1 MQNHFS
7 FALLR
12 GLLPVLALSSL
23 PSTALANCAE
33 NAYMGQV
40 CMVGAT
46 FCPSNTQGADGRL
59 LNISEY
65 EPLYALLGTTYGGDG
80 ATTFGLP
87 NLNGR
92 MPVGLGQGAG
102 LGQSVAQGQL
112 WGAENNA
119 LTTAT
124 MPAHIHTAIS
134 TLSANT
140 TIGSA
145 AAPSSANNALAGM
158 AVQELTGSG
167 VLLKIR
173 VQENAP
179 VTSFSFQ
186 GNQALSSE
194 EIQKVFADQLGKPLL
209 IEGPAGV
216 GKTELAR
223 ACAQARE
230 ARFVRLQC
238 YEGIDEARAL
248 YEWNHAKQIL
258 RIQSSGGDGDWDDTK
273 QDVRFW
279 LNPAEQHTYKSGWF
293 TVEELKQWAKGEGPI
308 LNVTGVVV
316 ADAARLALA
325 LRRSGRCRTRGG
337 RRGARPFQ
345 HEPRRRRRD
354 ILHH

>member
-1 MQNHFS
+1 MHNHFS
-7 FALLR
+7 FAVL
-12 GLLPVLALSSL
+12 GSLLPVLALSSL
-23 PSTALANCAE
+23 PSNALANCAD
-33 NAYMGQV
+33 NAYLGQV

-65 EPLYALLGTTYGGDG
+65 EPLYALLGNTYGGDG
-80 ATTFGLP
+80 VNTFGLP

-167 VLLKIR
+167 VVTAQR
-173 VQENAP
+173 WAAP
-179 VTSFSFQ
+179 EGDSARTTAVAGLGTTLAATG
-186 GNQALSSE
+186 GNQPFETRPPS
-194 EIQKVFADQLGKPLL
+194 LG
-209 IEGPAGV
+209 IRYCV
-216 GKTELAR
+216 VT
-223 ACAQARE
+223 Q
-230 ARFVRLQC
+230 
-238 YEGIDEARAL
+238 GI
-248 YEWNHAKQIL
+248 
-258 RIQSSGGDGDWDDTK
+258 
-273 QDVRFW
+273 F
-279 LNPAEQHTYKSGWF
+279 P
-293 TVEELKQWAKGEGPI
+293 
-308 LNVTGVVV
+308 
-316 ADAARLALA
+316 
-325 LRRSGRCRTRGG
+325 
-337 RRGARPFQ
+337 PF
-345 HEPRRRRRD
+345 P
-354 ILHH
+354 